1 MSYDNRRY
9 YGNKYMKEAGQEK
22 TATMDGLY
30 AVLSKWPIRN
40 DGTTYT
46 SLMNPK
52 TFEMYSY
59 DVYTQS

>member
-1 MSYDNRRY
+1 MERASALRALILYDNRRY

-22 TATMDGLY
+22 AATMDGLY

-46 SLMNPK
+46 SLMHPGKNI
-52 TFEMYSY
+52 
-59 DVYTQS
+59 